1 MYIVKFNIDGQIP
14 GYLTVTSAGLSVA
27 RDINMAIGFQTER
40 QAEYTVRSWMSDDFS
55 RKCTYKI
62 EEL

>member
-14 GYLTVTSAGLSVA
+14 AYLTVTSLGLSVA
-27 RDINMAIGFQTER
+27 RDINMAIVFQTER
-40 QAEYTVRSWMSDDFS
+40 QAEYTVHSWISDDLS